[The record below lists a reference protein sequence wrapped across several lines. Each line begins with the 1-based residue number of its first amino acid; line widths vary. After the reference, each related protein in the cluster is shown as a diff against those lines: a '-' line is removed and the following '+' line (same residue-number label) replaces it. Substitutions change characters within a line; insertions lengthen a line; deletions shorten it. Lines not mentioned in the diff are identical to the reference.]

1 MNVFVARQPIF
12 NRGEQSV
19 AYELLYR
26 KSEINSY
33 THIDGDEATADVII
47 NGFFNIGVEELS
59 EGKKC
64 FINFTENLLN
74 LKLPT
79 YFEPESI
86 VVEILEDIPINK
98 ELVSIC
104 QELKELGYTIA
115 LDDFAIQESY
125 ELLPELLKYIDIIKI
140 DFLQTPL
147 YDRRRMIT
155 RYKSHQVSFLAEKVE
170 TREEFEIALKDGF
183 DLFQGYFFSKPDVLS
198 TQDIPAYF
206 QTHYQIS
213 EELSKQEPNI
223 NDIASKIE
231 QDVSLSYKLLRLI
244 NTAAFFTRNKIN
256 SIKHALVF
264 LGLQEFKK
272 WINVLTIK
280 QIDHKKNTG
289 QEEVIK
295 LSLIRAHLCEQLS
308 QKIGKTESSP
318 YLLAGMFS
326 LIDNLLHCE
335 MNDALQKLP
344 LSDEIKDAINGKTN
358 EIGKVLNW
366 AIEIEKCNWN
376 ISDLPLTTNEISEC
390 YRNAI
395 QWSNL
400 LLYEKSEN
408 E

>member
-1 MNVFVARQPIF
+1 MYLLQGNQFLIEG
-12 NRGEQSV
+12 NRVLPTNYCIEKV
-19 AYELLYR
+19 
-26 KSEINSY
+26 KSIRY

-125 ELLPELLKYIDIIKI
+125 DLLPELLKYIDIIKI

-170 TREEFEIALKDGF
+170 TREEFELALNDGF

-213 EELSKQEPNI
+213 EELSRSEPNI

-231 QDVSLSYKLLRLI
+231 QDVVLSYKLLRLI

-264 LGLQEFKK
+264 IGLKEFKK
-272 WINVLTIK
+272 WIYVLTIK
-280 QIDHKKNTG
+280 QIDHEKNTG

-308 QKIGKTESSP
+308 QKIGKNDSSP

-326 LIDNLLHCE
+326 LIDNLLHCSID
-335 MNDALQKLP
+335 DALQKLP
-344 LSDEIKDAINGKTN
+344 LSDEIKDAINGKNN

-366 AIEIEKCNWN
+366 TIQIEKCNWN
-376 ISDLPLTTNEISEC
+376 ISDLPLTANEISEC

-400 LLYEKSEN
+400 LLYDESEN
-408 E
+408 

>member
-26 KSEINSY
+26 ESEINSF

-140 DFLQTPL
+140 DFLQTSL

-155 RYKSHQVSFLAEKVE
+155 RYKSYQVTFLAEKVE
-170 TREEFEIALKDGF
+170 TREEFELALKDGF

-198 TQDIPAYF
+198 AQDIPAYF

-231 QDVSLSYKLLRLI
+231 QDVALSYKLLRLI

-264 LGLQEFKK
+264 IGLKEFKK
-272 WINVLTIK
+272 WIYVLTIK
-280 QIDHKKNTG
+280 QIDHEKNTG

-308 QKIGKTESSP
+308 QKIGKNDSSP

-326 LIDNLLHCE
+326 LIDNLLHCSID
-335 MNDALQKLP
+335 DALQKLP
-344 LSDEIKDAINGKTN
+344 LSDEIKDAINGKNN

-366 AIEIEKCNWN
+366 TIQIEKCNWN
-376 ISDLPLTTNEISEC
+376 LSDLPLTANEVSEC

-400 LLYEKSEN
+400 LLYDKSGN
-408 E
+408 

>member
-26 KSEINSY
+26 KSEINSF
-33 THIDGDEATADVII
+33 THIDGDEATTDVII

-64 FINFTENLLN
+64 FINFTENLLS

-140 DFLQTPL
+140 DFLQTSL

-170 TREEFEIALKDGF
+170 TREEFELALNDGF

-198 TQDIPAYF
+198 AKDIPAYF

-231 QDVSLSYKLLRLI
+231 QDVALSYKLLRLI

-264 LGLQEFKK
+264 IGLKEFKK
-272 WINVLTIK
+272 WIYVLTIK
-280 QIDHKKNTG
+280 QIDHEKNTG

-308 QKIGKTESSP
+308 QKIGKKDSSP

-326 LIDNLLHCE
+326 LIDNLLHCSID
-335 MNDALQKLP
+335 DALQKLP
-344 LSDEIKDAINGKTN
+344 LSDEIKDAINGKNN

-366 AIEIEKCNWN
+366 TIQIEKCNWN
-376 ISDLPLTTNEISEC
+376 LSDLPLTANEISEC

-400 LLYEKSEN
+400 LLYDKSGN
-408 E
+408 

>member
-26 KSEINSY
+26 KSEVNSY

-140 DFLQTPL
+140 DFLQTSL

-170 TREEFEIALKDGF
+170 TREEFELALKDGF

-198 TQDIPAYF
+198 AQDIPAYF

-213 EELSKQEPNI
+213 EELSK
-223 NDIASKIE
+223 
-231 QDVSLSYKLLRLI
+231 R
-244 NTAAFFTRNKIN
+244 
-256 SIKHALVF
+256 
-264 LGLQEFKK
+264 
-272 WINVLTIK
+272 
-280 QIDHKKNTG
+280 
-289 QEEVIK
+289 
-295 LSLIRAHLCEQLS
+295 
-308 QKIGKTESSP
+308 SP
-318 YLLAGMFS
+318 
-326 LIDNLLHCE
+326 I
-335 MNDALQKLP
+335 
-344 LSDEIKDAINGKTN
+344 
-358 EIGKVLNW
+358 
-366 AIEIEKCNWN
+366 
-376 ISDLPLTTNEISEC
+376 
-390 YRNAI
+390 
-395 QWSNL
+395 
-400 LLYEKSEN
+400 
-408 E
+408 

>member
-26 KSEINSY
+26 ESEINSF

-140 DFLQTPL
+140 DFLQTSL

-155 RYKSHQVSFLAEKVE
+155 RYKSYQVTFLAEKVE
-170 TREEFEIALKDGF
+170 TREEFELALKDGF

-198 TQDIPAYF
+198 AQDIPAYF

-231 QDVSLSYKLLRLI
+231 QDVALSYKLLRLI

-264 LGLQEFKK
+264 IGLKEFKK
-272 WINVLTIK
+272 WIYVLTIK
-280 QIDHKKNTG
+280 QIDYEKNTG

-308 QKIGKTESSP
+308 QKIGKNDSSP

-326 LIDNLLHCE
+326 LIDNLLHCSID
-335 MNDALQKLP
+335 DALQKLP
-344 LSDEIKDAINGKTN
+344 LSDEIKDAINGKNN

-366 AIEIEKCNWN
+366 TIQIEKCNWN
-376 ISDLPLTTNEISEC
+376 LSDLPLTANEVSEC

-400 LLYEKSEN
+400 LLYDKSGN
-408 E
+408 

>member
-26 KSEINSY
+26 KSEVNSY

-140 DFLQTPL
+140 DFLQTSL

-155 RYKSHQVSFLAEKVE
+155 RYKSYQVTFLAEKVE
-170 TREEFEIALKDGF
+170 TREEFELALKDGF

-198 TQDIPAYF
+198 AQDIPAYF

-213 EELSKQEPNI
+213 EELSKREPNI

-264 LGLQEFKK
+264 IGLKEFKK
-272 WINVLTIK
+272 WIYVLTIK
-280 QIDHKKNTG
+280 QIDYEKNKG

-308 QKIGKTESSP
+308 QKIGKNDSSP

-326 LIDNLLHCE
+326 LIDNLLHCSID
-335 MNDALQKLP
+335 DALQKLP
-344 LSDEIKDAINGKTN
+344 LSDEIKDAINGKNN

-366 AIEIEKCNWN
+366 TIQIEKCNWN
-376 ISDLPLTTNEISEC
+376 LSDLPLTANEVSEC

-400 LLYEKSEN
+400 LLYDKSGN
-408 E
+408 

>member
-26 KSEINSY
+26 KSEVNSY

-140 DFLQTPL
+140 DFLQTSL

-170 TREEFEIALKDGF
+170 TREEFELALKDGF

-231 QDVSLSYKLLRLI
+231 QDVALSYKLLRLI
-244 NTAAFFTRNKIN
+244 NTAVFFTRNKIN

-264 LGLQEFKK
+264 IGLKEFKK
-272 WINVLTIK
+272 WIYVLTIK
-280 QIDHKKNTG
+280 QIDHEKNTG

-308 QKIGKTESSP
+308 QKIGKNDSSP

-326 LIDNLLHCE
+326 LIDNLLHCSID
-335 MNDALQKLP
+335 DALQKLP
-344 LSDEIKDAINGKTN
+344 LSDEIKDAINGKNN

-366 AIEIEKCNWN
+366 TIQIEKCNW
-376 ISDLPLTTNEISEC
+376 DLTELPLTESEVSEC

-400 LLYEKSEN
+400 LLYENKRL
-408 E
+408 

>member
-26 KSEINSY
+26 KSEVNSY

-64 FINFTENLLN
+64 FINFTEKLLN

-104 QELKELGYTIA
+104 QELKGLGYTIA

-140 DFLQTPL
+140 DFLQTSL

-155 RYKSHQVSFLAEKVE
+155 RYKSHQVSLLAEKVE
-170 TREEFEIALKDGF
+170 TREEFELALKDGF

-198 TQDIPAYF
+198 AQDIPAYF

-213 EELSKQEPNI
+213 EELSRSEPNI

-231 QDVSLSYKLLRLI
+231 QDVALSYKLLRLI

-264 LGLQEFKK
+264 IGLKEFKK
-272 WINVLTIK
+272 WIYVLTIK
-280 QIDHKKNTG
+280 QIDHEKNTG

-308 QKIGKTESSP
+308 QKIGKNDSSP

-326 LIDNLLHCE
+326 LIDNLLHCSID
-335 MNDALQKLP
+335 DALQKLP
-344 LSDEIKDAINGKTN
+344 LSDEIKDAINGKNN

-366 AIEIEKCNWN
+366 TIQIEKCNWN
-376 ISDLPLTTNEISEC
+376 LSDLPLTANEISEC

-400 LLYEKSEN
+400 LLYDKSGN
-408 E
+408 

>member
-26 KSEINSY
+26 KSEVNSY

-125 ELLPELLKYIDIIKI
+125 ELLPELLKYVDIIKI
-140 DFLQTPL
+140 DFLQTSL

-170 TREEFEIALKDGF
+170 TREEFELALKDGF

-198 TQDIPAYF
+198 AQDVPAYF

-213 EELSKQEPNI
+213 EELSRSEPNI

-231 QDVSLSYKLLRLI
+231 QDVALSYKLLRLI

-264 LGLQEFKK
+264 IGLKEFKK
-272 WINVLTIK
+272 WIYVLTIK
-280 QIDHKKNTG
+280 QIDHEKNTG

-308 QKIGKTESSP
+308 QKIGKNDPSP

-326 LIDNLLHCE
+326 LIDNLLHCSID
-335 MNDALQKLP
+335 DALQKLP
-344 LSDEIKDAINGKTN
+344 LSDEIKDAINGKDN

-366 AIEIEKCNWN
+366 TIQIEKCNWN
-376 ISDLPLTTNEISEC
+376 LSDLPLTANEISEC

-400 LLYEKSEN
+400 LLYDKSGN
-408 E
+408 

>member
-33 THIDGDEATADVII
+33 NHIDGDEATADVII

-59 EGKKC
+59 EGKRC

-86 VVEILEDIPINK
+86 VVEILEDIPINN

-155 RYKSHQVSFLAEKVE
+155 RYRSHQVSFLAEKVE
-170 TREEFEIALKDGF
+170 TREEFELALNDGF

-231 QDVSLSYKLLRLI
+231 QDVALSYKLLRLI

-272 WINVLTIK
+272 WIYVLTIK
-280 QIDHKKNTG
+280 QINHEKNTA

-308 QKIGKTESSP
+308 QKIGKTESSA

-326 LIDNLLHCE
+326 LIDNLLHCD

-344 LSDEIKDAINGKTN
+344 LSDEIKDAINGKNN

-366 AIEIEKCNWN
+366 AIQIEKCNWD
-376 ISDLPLTTNEISEC
+376 IAELPLTENEVSKC
-390 YRNAI
+390 YQNAI

-400 LLYEKSEN
+400 LLNEN
-408 E
+408 

>member
-33 THIDGDEATADVII
+33 NHIDGDEATADVII

-59 EGKKC
+59 EGKRC

-79 YFEPESI
+79 YFEPKSI
-86 VVEILEDIPINK
+86 VVEILEDIPINNK
-98 ELVSIC
+98 LVSIC

-155 RYKSHQVSFLAEKVE
+155 RYKSHQVAFLAEKVE

-231 QDVSLSYKLLRLI
+231 QDVALSYKLLRLI

-264 LGLQEFKK
+264 IGLKEFKK

-280 QIDHKKNTG
+280 QIDHEKNTG

-335 MNDALQKLP
+335 M
-344 LSDEIKDAINGKTN
+344 
-358 EIGKVLNW
+358 
-366 AIEIEKCNWN
+366 
-376 ISDLPLTTNEISEC
+376 
-390 YRNAI
+390 R
-395 QWSNL
+395 
-400 LLYEKSEN
+400 
-408 E
+408 

>member
-26 KSEINSY
+26 KSEVNSY

-140 DFLQTPL
+140 DFLQTSL

-170 TREEFEIALKDGF
+170 TREEFELALKDGF

-198 TQDIPAYF
+198 AQDIPAYF

-213 EELSKQEPNI
+213 EELSRSEPNI

-231 QDVSLSYKLLRLI
+231 QDVALSYKLLRLI

-264 LGLQEFKK
+264 IGLKEFKK
-272 WINVLTIK
+272 WIYVLTIK
-280 QIDHKKNTG
+280 QIDHEKNTG

-308 QKIGKTESSP
+308 QKIGKNDSSP

-326 LIDNLLHCE
+326 LIDNLLHCSID
-335 MNDALQKLP
+335 DALQKLP
-344 LSDEIKDAINGKTN
+344 LSDEIKDAINGKDN

-366 AIEIEKCNWN
+366 TIQIEKCNWN
-376 ISDLPLTTNEISEC
+376 LSDLPLTANEISEC

-400 LLYEKSEN
+400 LLYDKSGN
-408 E
+408 

>member
-26 KSEINSY
+26 KSEVNSY

-140 DFLQTPL
+140 DFLQTSL

-170 TREEFEIALKDGF
+170 TREEFELALKDGF

-198 TQDIPAYF
+198 AQDVPAYF

-213 EELSKQEPNI
+213 EELSRSEPNI

-231 QDVSLSYKLLRLI
+231 QDVALSYKLLRLI

-264 LGLQEFKK
+264 IGLKEFKK
-272 WINVLTIK
+272 WIYVLTIK
-280 QIDHKKNTG
+280 QIDHEKNTG

-308 QKIGKTESSP
+308 QKIGKNDPSP

-326 LIDNLLHCE
+326 LIDNLLHCSID
-335 MNDALQKLP
+335 DALQKLP
-344 LSDEIKDAINGKTN
+344 LSDEIKDAINGKDN

-366 AIEIEKCNWN
+366 TIQIEKCNWN
-376 ISDLPLTTNEISEC
+376 LSDLPLTANEISEC

-400 LLYEKSEN
+400 LLYDKSGD
-408 E
+408 

>member
-26 KSEINSY
+26 KSEVNSY

-140 DFLQTPL
+140 DFLQTSL

-170 TREEFEIALKDGF
+170 TREEFELALKDGF

-198 TQDIPAYF
+198 AQDIPAYF

-213 EELSKQEPNI
+213 EELSRSEPNI

-231 QDVSLSYKLLRLI
+231 QDVALSYKLLRLI

-264 LGLQEFKK
+264 IGLKEFKK
-272 WINVLTIK
+272 WIYVLTIK
-280 QIDHKKNTG
+280 QIDHEKNTG

-308 QKIGKTESSP
+308 QKIGKNDPSP

-326 LIDNLLHCE
+326 LIDNLLHCSID
-335 MNDALQKLP
+335 DALQKLP
-344 LSDEIKDAINGKTN
+344 LSDEIKDAINGKDN
-358 EIGKVLNW
+358 EIGKVLDW
-366 AIEIEKCNWN
+366 TIQIEKCNWN
-376 ISDLPLTTNEISEC
+376 LSDLPLTANEISEC

-400 LLYEKSEN
+400 LLYDKSGN
-408 E
+408 

>member
-170 TREEFEIALKDGF
+170 TREEFEIALNDGF

-198 TQDIPAYF
+198 TPDIPAYF

-213 EELSKQEPNI
+213 EELSKREPNI

-231 QDVSLSYKLLRLI
+231 QDVALSYKLLRLI

-264 LGLQEFKK
+264 IGLQEFKK
-272 WINVLTIK
+272 WIYVLTIK
-280 QIDHKKNTG
+280 QINHEKNTG

-344 LSDEIKDAINGKTN
+344 LSDEIKDAINGKNN

-366 AIEIEKCNWN
+366 AIQIEKCKWN
-376 ISDLPLTTNEISEC
+376 ISDLPLTANEISEC

-400 LLYEKSEN
+400 LLYDESEN
-408 E
+408 

>member
-26 KSEINSY
+26 KSEVNSY

-140 DFLQTPL
+140 DFLQTSL

-170 TREEFEIALKDGF
+170 TREEFELALKDGF

-198 TQDIPAYF
+198 AQDIPAYF

-231 QDVSLSYKLLRLI
+231 QDVALSYKLLRLI

-264 LGLQEFKK
+264 IGLKEFKK
-272 WINVLTIK
+272 WIYVLTIK
-280 QIDHKKNTG
+280 QIDHEKNTG

-308 QKIGKTESSP
+308 QKIGKNDPSP

-326 LIDNLLHCE
+326 LIDNLLHCSID
-335 MNDALQKLP
+335 DALQKLP
-344 LSDEIKDAINGKTN
+344 LSDEIKDAINGTDN

-366 AIEIEKCNWN
+366 TIQIEKCNWN
-376 ISDLPLTTNEISEC
+376 LSDLPLTTNEISEC

-400 LLYEKSEN
+400 LLYDKSGN
-408 E
+408 

>member
-26 KSEINSY
+26 KSEVNSY

-125 ELLPELLKYIDIIKI
+125 DLLPELLKYIDIIKI

-170 TREEFEIALKDGF
+170 TREEFELALKDGF

-213 EELSKQEPNI
+213 EELSRSEPNI

-231 QDVSLSYKLLRLI
+231 QDVALSYKLLRLI

-264 LGLQEFKK
+264 IGLKEFKK
-272 WINVLTIK
+272 WIYVLTIK
-280 QIDHKKNTG
+280 QIDHEKNTG

-308 QKIGKTESSP
+308 QKIGKNDSSP

-326 LIDNLLHCE
+326 LIDNLLHCSID
-335 MNDALQKLP
+335 DALQKLP
-344 LSDEIKDAINGKTN
+344 LSDEIKDAINGKNN

-366 AIEIEKCNWN
+366 TIQIEKCNWN
-376 ISDLPLTTNEISEC
+376 LSDLPLTANEISEC

-400 LLYEKSEN
+400 LLYEKSGN
-408 E
+408 

>member
-140 DFLQTPL
+140 DFLQTSL

-170 TREEFEIALKDGF
+170 TREEFELALKDGF

-198 TQDIPAYF
+198 AQDVPAYF

-213 EELSKQEPNI
+213 EELSRSEPNI

-231 QDVSLSYKLLRLI
+231 QDVALSYKLLRLI

-264 LGLQEFKK
+264 IGLKEFKK
-272 WINVLTIK
+272 WIYVLTIK
-280 QIDHKKNTG
+280 QIDHEKNTG

-308 QKIGKTESSP
+308 QKIGKNDSSP

-326 LIDNLLHCE
+326 LIDNLLHCSID
-335 MNDALQKLP
+335 DALQKLP
-344 LSDEIKDAINGKTN
+344 LSDEIKDAINGKDN

-366 AIEIEKCNWN
+366 TIQIEKCNWN
-376 ISDLPLTTNEISEC
+376 LSDLPLTANEISEC

-400 LLYEKSEN
+400 LLYDKSGN
-408 E
+408 

>member
-26 KSEINSY
+26 KSEINSF

-170 TREEFEIALKDGF
+170 TREEFELALKDGF

-213 EELSKQEPNI
+213 EELSRSEPNI

-231 QDVSLSYKLLRLI
+231 QDVALSYKLLRLI

-264 LGLQEFKK
+264 IGLKEFKK
-272 WINVLTIK
+272 WIYVLTIK
-280 QIDHKKNTG
+280 QIDHEKNTG

-308 QKIGKTESSP
+308 QKIGKNDSSP

-326 LIDNLLHCE
+326 LIDNLLHCSID
-335 MNDALQKLP
+335 DALQKLP
-344 LSDEIKDAINGKTN
+344 LSDEIKDAINGKNN

-366 AIEIEKCNWN
+366 TIQIEKCNWN
-376 ISDLPLTTNEISEC
+376 LSDLPLTANEISEC

-400 LLYEKSEN
+400 LLYDKSGN
-408 E
+408 

>member
-170 TREEFEIALKDGF
+170 TREEFELALKDGF

-231 QDVSLSYKLLRLI
+231 QDVALSYKLLRLI

-264 LGLQEFKK
+264 IGLKEFKK
-272 WINVLTIK
+272 WIYVLTIK
-280 QIDHKKNTG
+280 QIDHEKNTG

-308 QKIGKTESSP
+308 QKIGKNDSSP

-326 LIDNLLHCE
+326 LIDNLLHCSID
-335 MNDALQKLP
+335 DALQKLP
-344 LSDEIKDAINGKTN
+344 LSDEIKDAINGKNN

-366 AIEIEKCNWN
+366 TIQIEKCNWN
-376 ISDLPLTTNEISEC
+376 LSDLPLTANEVSEC

-400 LLYEKSEN
+400 LLYDKSGN
-408 E
+408 

>member
-26 KSEINSY
+26 KSEVNSY

-140 DFLQTPL
+140 DFLQTSL

-170 TREEFEIALKDGF
+170 TREEFELALKDGF

-198 TQDIPAYF
+198 AQDIPAYF

-213 EELSKQEPNI
+213 EELSRSEPNI

-231 QDVSLSYKLLRLI
+231 QDVALSYKLLRLI

-264 LGLQEFKK
+264 IGLKEFKK
-272 WINVLTIK
+272 WIYVLTIK
-280 QIDHKKNTG
+280 QIDHEKNTG

-308 QKIGKTESSP
+308 QKIGKNDPSP

-326 LIDNLLHCE
+326 LIDNLLHCSID
-335 MNDALQKLP
+335 DALQKLP
-344 LSDEIKDAINGKTN
+344 LSDEIKDAINGKNN

-366 AIEIEKCNWN
+366 TIQIEKCNWN
-376 ISDLPLTTNEISEC
+376 LSDLPLTANEISEC

-400 LLYEKSEN
+400 LLYDKSGN
-408 E
+408 

>member
-26 KSEINSY
+26 KSEVNSY

-140 DFLQTPL
+140 DFLQTSL

-170 TREEFEIALKDGF
+170 TREEFELALKDGF

-198 TQDIPAYF
+198 AQDIPAYF

-213 EELSKQEPNI
+213 EELSRSEPNI

-231 QDVSLSYKLLRLI
+231 QDVALSYKLLRLI

-264 LGLQEFKK
+264 IGLKEFKK
-272 WINVLTIK
+272 WIYVLTIK
-280 QIDHKKNTG
+280 QIDHEKNTG

-308 QKIGKTESSP
+308 QKIGKNDPSP

-326 LIDNLLHCE
+326 LIDNLLHCSID
-335 MNDALQKLP
+335 DALQKLP
-344 LSDEIKDAINGKTN
+344 LSDEIKDAINGTDN

-366 AIEIEKCNWN
+366 TIQIEKCNWN
-376 ISDLPLTTNEISEC
+376 LSDLPLTTNEISEC

-400 LLYEKSEN
+400 LLYDKSGN
-408 E
+408 

>member
-26 KSEINSY
+26 KSEVNSY

-140 DFLQTPL
+140 DFLQTSL

-170 TREEFEIALKDGF
+170 TREEFELALKDGF
-183 DLFQGYFFSKPDVLS
+183 DLFQGYFFNKPDVLS
-198 TQDIPAYF
+198 AQDIPAYF

-231 QDVSLSYKLLRLI
+231 QDVALSYKLLRLI
-244 NTAAFFTRNKIN
+244 NTAVFFTRNKIN

-264 LGLQEFKK
+264 IGLKEFKK
-272 WINVLTIK
+272 WIYVLTIK
-280 QIDHKKNTG
+280 QIDHEKNTG

-308 QKIGKTESSP
+308 QKIGKNDSSP

-326 LIDNLLHCE
+326 LIDNLLHCSID
-335 MNDALQKLP
+335 DALQKLP
-344 LSDEIKDAINGKTN
+344 LSDEIKDAINGKNN

-366 AIEIEKCNWN
+366 TIQIEKCNWN
-376 ISDLPLTTNEISEC
+376 LSDLPLTANEVSEC

-400 LLYEKSEN
+400 LLYDKSGN
-408 E
+408 

>member
-33 THIDGDEATADVII
+33 NHIDGDEATADVII

-59 EGKKC
+59 EGKRC

-86 VVEILEDIPINK
+86 VVEILEDIPINN

-140 DFLQTPL
+140 DFLQTSL

-170 TREEFEIALKDGF
+170 TREEFELALNDGF

-198 TQDIPAYF
+198 TPDIPAYF

-223 NDIASKIE
+223 NDIAFKIE
-231 QDVSLSYKLLRLI
+231 QDVALSYKLLRLI

-264 LGLQEFKK
+264 IGLKEFKK

-280 QIDHKKNTG
+280 QIDHEKNTG

-358 EIGKVLNW
+358 EIGKVLKW

-376 ISDLPLTTNEISEC
+376 ISDLPLTENEISEC

-400 LLYEKSEN
+400 LLYDKSEN
-408 E
+408 

>member
-26 KSEINSY
+26 KSEVNSY

-170 TREEFEIALKDGF
+170 TREEFELALKDGF

-213 EELSKQEPNI
+213 EELSRSEPNI

-231 QDVSLSYKLLRLI
+231 QDVALSYKLLRLI

-264 LGLQEFKK
+264 IGLKEFKK
-272 WINVLTIK
+272 WIYVLTIK
-280 QIDHKKNTG
+280 QIDHEKNTG

-308 QKIGKTESSP
+308 QKIGKNDSSP

-326 LIDNLLHCE
+326 LIDNLLHCSID
-335 MNDALQKLP
+335 DALQKLP
-344 LSDEIKDAINGKTN
+344 LSDEIKDAINGKDN

-366 AIEIEKCNWN
+366 TIQIEKCNWN
-376 ISDLPLTTNEISEC
+376 LSDLPLTANEISEC

-400 LLYEKSEN
+400 LLYDKSGN
-408 E
+408 

>member
-33 THIDGDEATADVII
+33 NHIDGDEATADVII

-59 EGKKC
+59 EGKRC

-86 VVEILEDIPINK
+86 VVEILEDIPINN

-155 RYKSHQVSFLAEKVE
+155 RYRSHQVSFLAEKVE
-170 TREEFEIALKDGF
+170 TREEFELALNDGF

-198 TQDIPAYF
+198 TQDIPTYF

-231 QDVSLSYKLLRLI
+231 QDVALSYKLLRLI

-264 LGLQEFKK
+264 IGLKEFKK

-280 QIDHKKNTG
+280 QIDHEKNTG

-376 ISDLPLTTNEISEC
+376 ISDLPLTANEISEC

-400 LLYEKSEN
+400 LLYDESEN
-408 E
+408 

>member
-26 KSEINSY
+26 KSEVNSY

-140 DFLQTPL
+140 DFLQTSL

-170 TREEFEIALKDGF
+170 TREEFELALKDGF

-198 TQDIPAYF
+198 AQDIPAYF

-213 EELSKQEPNI
+213 EELSRSEPNI

-231 QDVSLSYKLLRLI
+231 QDVALSYKLLRLI

-264 LGLQEFKK
+264 IGLKEFKK
-272 WINVLTIK
+272 WIYVLTIK
-280 QIDHKKNTG
+280 QIDHEKNTG

-308 QKIGKTESSP
+308 QKIGKNDPSP

-326 LIDNLLHCE
+326 LIDNLLHCSID
-335 MNDALQKLP
+335 DALQKLP
-344 LSDEIKDAINGKTN
+344 LSDEIKDAINGKDN

-366 AIEIEKCNWN
+366 TIQIEKCNWN
-376 ISDLPLTTNEISEC
+376 LSDLPLTANEISEC

-400 LLYEKSEN
+400 LLYDKSGN
-408 E
+408 

>member
-125 ELLPELLKYIDIIKI
+125 DLLPELLKYIDIIKI

-198 TQDIPAYF
+198 TPDIPAYF

-280 QIDHKKNTG
+280 QINHEKNTG

-308 QKIGKTESSP
+308 QKIGKTDSSP

-326 LIDNLLHCE
+326 LIDNLLHCD

-344 LSDEIKDAINGKTN
+344 LSDEIKDAINGKNN

-366 AIEIEKCNWN
+366 AIQIEKCNWN
-376 ISDLPLTTNEISEC
+376 ISDLPLTENEISEC

-400 LLYEKSEN
+400 LLYDKSEN
-408 E
+408 

>member
-26 KSEINSY
+26 KSEVNSY

-140 DFLQTPL
+140 DFLQTSL

-170 TREEFEIALKDGF
+170 TREEFELALKDGF

-198 TQDIPAYF
+198 AQDIPAYF

-213 EELSKQEPNI
+213 EELSRSEPNI

-231 QDVSLSYKLLRLI
+231 QDVALSYKLLRLI

-264 LGLQEFKK
+264 IGLKEFKK
-272 WINVLTIK
+272 WIYVLTIK
-280 QIDHKKNTG
+280 QIDHEKNTG

-308 QKIGKTESSP
+308 QKIGKNDPSP

-326 LIDNLLHCE
+326 LIDNLLHCSID
-335 MNDALQKLP
+335 DALQKLP
-344 LSDEIKDAINGKTN
+344 LSDEIKDAINGTDN

-366 AIEIEKCNWN
+366 TIQIEKCNWN
-376 ISDLPLTTNEISEC
+376 LSDLPLTTNEISEC

-400 LLYEKSEN
+400 LLYDKTGN
-408 E
+408 

>member
-26 KSEINSY
+26 KSEINSF

-125 ELLPELLKYIDIIKI
+125 DLLPELLKYIDIIKI

-147 YDRRRMIT
+147 NDRRRMIT
-155 RYKSHQVSFLAEKVE
+155 RYKSHQVAFLAEKVE

-198 TQDIPAYF
+198 THDIPAYF

-213 EELSKQEPNI
+213 EELSRSEPNI

-231 QDVSLSYKLLRLI
+231 QDVALSYKLLRLI

-264 LGLQEFKK
+264 IGLKEFKK
-272 WINVLTIK
+272 WIYVLTIK
-280 QIDHKKNTG
+280 QIDHEKNTG

-308 QKIGKTESSP
+308 QKIGKSDSSP

-326 LIDNLLHCE
+326 LIDNLLHCSID
-335 MNDALQKLP
+335 DALQKLP
-344 LSDEIKDAINGKTN
+344 LSDEIKDAINGKNN

-366 AIEIEKCNWN
+366 TIQIEKCNWN
-376 ISDLPLTTNEISEC
+376 LSDLPLTANEISEC

-400 LLYEKSEN
+400 LLYDKSGN
-408 E
+408 

>member
-26 KSEINSY
+26 KSEVNSY

-140 DFLQTPL
+140 DFLQTSL

-170 TREEFEIALKDGF
+170 TREEFELALKDGF

-198 TQDIPAYF
+198 AQDIPAYF

-213 EELSKQEPNI
+213 EELSRSEPNI

-231 QDVSLSYKLLRLI
+231 QDVALSYKLLRLI

-264 LGLQEFKK
+264 IGLKEFKK
-272 WINVLTIK
+272 WIYVLTIK
-280 QIDHKKNTG
+280 QIDHEKNTG

-308 QKIGKTESSP
+308 QKIGKNDPSP

-326 LIDNLLHCE
+326 LIDNLLHCSI
-335 MNDALQKLP
+335 DDTLQKLP
-344 LSDEIKDAINGKTN
+344 LSDEIKDAINGTDN

-366 AIEIEKCNWN
+366 TIQIEKCNWN
-376 ISDLPLTTNEISEC
+376 LSDLPLTTNEISEC

-400 LLYEKSEN
+400 LLYDKSGN
-408 E
+408 